1 MVYPSPTYSSV
12 SGTPVQKTITIT
24 AMDRPLLLKALLQS
38 LVRNELDGWRILV
51 SIESSP
57 ATSDMMNICQST
69 LAGHA
74 HEISV
79 NDGILGVEA
88 HPHRLLNRAFA
99 GGSALNLYL
108 EEDLLISP
116 DATALALWY
125 AEHHQPGWLCL
136 NLLAVPCGSAAVL
149 SDPRFPNELFLART
163 FNSLGFAVRREEWYG
178 LLEPVWF
185 GGKEPLVAG
194 GWAANWGTRGVG
206 GWDWSIYALLAY
218 RKDLFSVQPALACAS
233 HMGKTGTHA
242 TPEFHDKAFR
252 DIKISQQTGGAAIKV
267 KA

>member
-1 MVYPSPTYSSV
+1 
-12 SGTPVQKTITIT
+12 
-24 AMDRPLLLKALLQS
+24 
-38 LVRNELDGWRILV
+38 
-51 SIESSP
+51 
-57 ATSDMMNICQST
+57 MNICQST

-218 RKDLFSVQPALACAS
+218 RKDLFSVQPALARAS

-252 DIKISQQTGGAAIKV
+252 DIKISQQTGGSYCLVDIGTLGRQARSLAYAHGELTELRLQLEKRARV
-267 KA
+267 TGSVMARLMGQRRGSR